1 MQTCSLSLSFS
12 SKRLNTFEVYTLHM
26 FLLLQ
31 NQLIR
36 LREPT
41 GCASAC
47 IVTTPLIPPT
57 RFSCFHAPLQTFRC
71 QLSRRLWVFSQGLH
85 ACHCSMWR
93 AALLWCQLWAVA
105 QPLLAEGSPTAV
117 APQDCSLE
125 CISQGGPACE
135 YCRVTKDDINKALG
149 FNSIQAFGGCI
160 PWPCFQ
166 LLGAEDPQICQ
177 HYVHAPTDVKVEF
190 VHDPNPNSDT
200 IVIYWKPSR
209 YGISF
214 LRGFQVSLQALGGFG
229 VSCQLLLFH
238 RNVSLSASGAQT
250 VYKSDPFTG
259 LSLGSQYAVTVMALP
274 VPEKWEKFYHSE
286 HFSTRTCAEK
296 NGLERC
302 KHDWYPKHIEVQQ
315 DGPIITVTFNLAP
328 PNLGIRSYFCLCYAN
343 GMKKYTD
350 ITPNSSKNQT
360 FHSYQLSGLEEG
372 TNYTCEIAANEI
384 DAVRKTFKV
393 HIGDLNAPMSSEA
406 PPHTPAVSVV
416 LPLCLAVVLVIGVI
430 LAAIVYW
437 KTKEH
442 RKTLH
447 LKPELFMLHEN
458 RTKEEVVSLPKTP
471 LIPPRLLICYSRYDG
486 PAHVK
491 AIMHLGTFVQQ
502 HMATQVHLDLW
513 ENLSLSEE
521 GSMSWHCRQIQE
533 CDFVLVICSPGLR
546 QRHNPAG
553 SAKDEEGD
561 EVADLGLNF
570 KSCEAV
576 VHIIGEEVGRAK
588 ARGQDLSKYMTAIF
602 EYCEETDIPTELRLV
617 SCYRLTNDLPLLFSH
632 LHGVALHRPGSYLK
646 INHIT
651 EEGFSTVPSGAALQ
665 WAIREAGTATKAKR
679 AAHREGI
686 RPNPWNV

>member
-250 VYKSDPFTG
+250 
-259 LSLGSQYAVTVMALP
+259 
-274 VPEKWEKFYHSE
+274 
-286 HFSTRTCAEK
+286 
-296 NGLERC
+296 
-302 KHDWYPKHIEVQQ
+302 
-315 DGPIITVTFNLAP
+315 
-328 PNLGIRSYFCLCYAN
+328 
-343 GMKKYTD
+343 
-350 ITPNSSKNQT
+350 NSSKNQT

-406 PPHTPAVSVV
+406 PPHTPAVSVA

-442 RKTLH
+442 RKKLH

-521 GSMSWHCRQIQE
+521 GSMSWHCRKIQE

-617 SCYRLTNDLPLLFSH
+617 SCYRLTSDLPLLFSH